1 MKRALWIVSLLA
13 VVALGAAIVGQALVV
28 IMGVTYTPEGTPVDP
43 TPQAVVVGD
52 LATFGGV
59 LALPLAMA
67 TFVLGVVATAEDRRY
82 GWLAAMVTAGV
93 VAFVGLVGM
102 AWVILSANSPVAF
115 QTPLAVIP
123 LVTLLYSL
131 VATPRRLPVPNHNT

>member
-1 MKRALWIVSLLA
+1 MKRVLWIVSLLT

-28 IMGVTYTPEGTPVDP
+28 IMGVTYTPDGTPVDP
-43 TPQAVVVGD
+43 TPQAVVVAD
-52 LATFGGV
+52 LAGFGGV
-59 LALPLAMA
+59 LALPLAVA
-67 TFVLGVVATAEDRRY
+67 TFVLGVVATAEDRRS
-82 GWLAAMVTAGV
+82 GWLAAIVTAGIA
-93 VAFVGLVGM
+93 AFVGLVGM

-131 VATPRRLPVPNHNT
+131 VATPRRRPIPNHNA

>member
-28 IMGVTYTPEGTPVDP
+28 IMGVTYTPDGTPVDP
-43 TPQAVVVGD
+43 TPQAVVVAD
-52 LATFGGV
+52 LAAFGGV
-59 LALPLAMA
+59 LALPLAVA

-82 GWLAAMVTAGV
+82 GWLAAVLAAGIA
-93 VAFVGLVGM
+93 AFVGLVGM
-102 AWVILSANSPVAF
+102 AWVVLSVRSPIAF
-115 QTPLAVIP
+115 QTPFAVIP

-131 VATPRRLPVPNHNT
+131 VAAPRRRPVPNHYA